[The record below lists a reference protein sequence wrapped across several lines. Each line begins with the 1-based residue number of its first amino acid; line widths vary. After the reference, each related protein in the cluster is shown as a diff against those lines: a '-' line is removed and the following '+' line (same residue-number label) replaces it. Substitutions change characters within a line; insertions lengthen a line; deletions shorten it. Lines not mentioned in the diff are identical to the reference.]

1 MSTFFFYHNLKNE
14 DKINSLNIPC
24 SIESGTILADNYNEK
39 NGHLTLGSNEIV
51 DGKLVTFNAPV
62 KTVLQELNNIKHKL
76 SLGKIKYNISTT
88 LVNVNNQLK
97 DSFIII

>member
-1 MSTFFFYHNLKNE
+1 MSTFFFYHNLKGE
-14 DKINSLNIPC
+14 DKIKSLNIPC
-24 SIESGTILADNYNEK
+24 TIESGTILADNYNEK

-51 DGKLVTFNAPV
+51 EGKLVTFNASIKEV
-62 KTVLQELNNIKHKL
+62 VQELNNIKHNL
-76 SLGKIKYNISTT
+76 SLGKTKYNISTT